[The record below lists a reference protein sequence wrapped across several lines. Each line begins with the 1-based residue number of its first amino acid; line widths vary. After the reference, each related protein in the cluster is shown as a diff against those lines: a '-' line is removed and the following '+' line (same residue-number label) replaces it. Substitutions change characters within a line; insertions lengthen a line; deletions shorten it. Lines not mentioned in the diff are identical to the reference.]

1 MGDELRFREGA
12 LGLAKRIYRRANKG
26 YRTVRNALL
35 FARFRLLNQFSR
47 RPVTGAG
54 DAVVSLTSYGK
65 RALVCAYG
73 IESIARGAV
82 RPRRLILWLDDE
94 ALLATPPKPLQRLVA
109 RGLEIRSSANYGPH
123 TKYYPAVAEPVTT
136 NLPLVTADDDTFYP
150 RSWLAGLL
158 AAHREFPNDV
168 VCYRAWVIQ
177 VRDGVIE
184 PYDRWLHCRST
195 DTSPNN
201 VATGVSGVAYPPAL
215 QAILAAEGTRFME
228 ITPRADDIWL
238 HWVALRSGFRARQ
251 IGLKPVHFATMP
263 GTIDTGL
270 LWENVHE
277 SGNDRVISQLY
288 DATDIELLAQG
299 SAR

>member
-109 RGLEIRSSANYGPH
+109 RGLEIRACPLGS
-123 TKYYPAVAEPVTT
+123 
-136 NLPLVTADDDTFYP
+136 LPPELID
-150 RSWLAGLL
+150 
-158 AAHREFPNDV
+158 EFLQW
-168 VCYRAWVIQ
+168 RAQ
-177 VRDGVIE
+177 Q
-184 PYDRWLHCRST
+184 
-195 DTSPNN
+195 
-201 VATGVSGVAYPPAL
+201 L
-215 QAILAAEGTRFME
+215 QAR
-228 ITPRADDIWL
+228 PRPGA
-238 HWVALRSGFRARQ
+238 RA
-251 IGLKPVHFATMP
+251 
-263 GTIDTGL
+263 
-270 LWENVHE
+270 
-277 SGNDRVISQLY
+277 
-288 DATDIELLAQG
+288 
-299 SAR
+299 